1 MAQLLF
7 FDQGHR
13 YELDGV
19 EVPSVSTILRF
30 LTREIYSEVRQAD
43 LDRAAER
50 GSRVHKALELLDKL
64 GEVDADAETEP
75 YIRAY
80 IKFRQE
86 HACDWT
92 GIEKPVVN
100 EQLRYA
106 GTADRIG
113 TVDGQP
119 TIIDF
124 KCQSSIHKPLVKAQL
139 NGYLLC
145 MDKPHQLAC
154 LQLLPTAKYRLLP
167 CDGGPEAVLGLSGAA
182 RNTQAKERKGE
193 NRMTT
198 QRTRAAG
205 ARLAVIPIGEYRAL
219 IEENAKLKAEQN
231 MLWVRLENERLRK
244 ELAEKDAEMER
255 RART

>member
-19 EVPSVSTILRF
+19 EIPSVSTILRF

-139 NGYLLC
+139 NAYLLC

-154 LQLLPTAKYRLLP
+154 LQLLPTAKYRYYP
-167 CDGGPEAVLGLSGAA
+167 VAVDPRQFLACLELHETLKRKS
-182 RNTQAKERKGE
+182 AKGR
-193 NRMTT
+193 
-198 QRTRAAG
+198 
-205 ARLAVIPIGEYRAL
+205 
-219 IEENAKLKAEQN
+219 IE
-231 MLWVRLENERLRK
+231 
-244 ELAEKDAEMER
+244 
-255 RART
+255 

>member
-19 EVPSVSTILRF
+19 EIPSVSTILRF
-30 LTREIYSEVRQAD
+30 LSREIYSEVRQAD

-50 GSRVHKALELLDKL
+50 GSRIHKALELLDKL

-80 IKFRQE
+80 IRFRQE

-124 KCQSSIHKPLVKAQL
+124 KCQNSIHKSLVKAQL

-154 LQLLPTAKYRLLP
+154 LQLLPTAKYRYYPVTVDPRQFLACL
-167 CDGGPEAVLGLSGAA
+167 ELHETLKRKS
-182 RNTQAKERKGE
+182 AKGR
-193 NRMTT
+193 
-198 QRTRAAG
+198 
-205 ARLAVIPIGEYRAL
+205 
-219 IEENAKLKAEQN
+219 IE
-231 MLWVRLENERLRK
+231 
-244 ELAEKDAEMER
+244 
-255 RART
+255 